1 MIEGLETKSLEQ
13 IFDDMIEAY
22 TQGDY
27 LEGCTPY
34 GEDALMSPKTF
45 AKRFHNVCLGFGYR
59 ESEIIPV
66 KEEIEDWCRE
76 HLLNLESKFR

>member
-13 IFDDMIEAY
+13 IFDEMIEAY

-27 LEGCTPY
+27 LEGCTSY

-45 AKRFHNVCLGFGYR
+45 AKRFHNVCLGIGDNTCQR
-59 ESEIIPV
+59 RDRGLVPRASTSSR
-66 KEEIEDWCRE
+66 K
-76 HLLNLESKFR
+76 